1 MLNLS
6 PRLLWYNPVEHSA
19 TALQIILMYPYLCC
33 CCCCCCFL
41 FFAFPIMS
49 CFFLTFLF
57 FLLFCFF
64 EAHLRGLYGM
74 SSSEYR
80 RSFREG
86 SRMIAH
92 ASNSKSAQSFMF
104 SEDGKYMLKTAV
116 SPSDK
121 CTFAHI
127 AWQTP

>member
-19 TALQIILMYPYLCC
+19 TALQIILMYILICAAAAAAAAAAAFFFSR
-33 CCCCCCFL
+33 FL
-41 FFAFPIMS
+41 S
-49 CFFLTFLF
+49 CPVF

-121 CTFAHI
+121 CAFAHI